1 MIAGKVLR
9 IVCNL
14 LKYGNKNSS
23 GGVVWMFRG
32 RQRFAEMKRS
42 VQLLLVITTEKFRLW
57 EFAYTAIKKKS

>member
-42 VQLLLVITTEKFRLW
+42 VQLLLYLSREVSTNGRNDIRTRGFG
-57 EFAYTAIKKKS
+57 